1 MLQKIKSLFTR
12 RPTSDQ
18 PTQPVTKGYRP
29 MVRTWFQQPRDL
41 PPFSFDTIYAMLLDP
56 QVRLCL
62 AMRQAPLNNVQLAY
76 QKGYDSSSKPIW
88 VHGVKSRNPAVGAWV
103 QRQVE
108 TIWTN
113 YLPEILK
120 AQIWGWSGGE
130 VTVRLSEHNLIEI
143 DRLLPRHASDV
154 LLLKDKGD
162 RYGIRVKRITN
173 CGEVDLPFPYCW
185 FHSFNP
191 DAGEDYGTPVLLGA
205 YSPWADKWLDGAALD
220 TRRLYMHKDAYGGM
234 KIGFPEESVYIDGQ
248 NDPVAARDLAVQ
260 IAEQRAAGGTVTY
273 PTTRDA
279 MGNPKWE
286 IHDATVSSNPAHIL
300 QFPKDLDDEIRI
312 GMEIPDDVISSDGV
326 GGWAGKRVSLAAF
339 YSGLDS
345 WVTQIFRDLRFTL
358 EPLVMLNWGKA
369 LDFDICFKP
378 LEQVAMEQQSGAGG
392 FQSGQ
397 QPVQQL
403 AAPGSP
409 SLQIPSRLMSTV
421 RIDEKDIDPNLFAEP
436 IAEILQSIFG
446 DDAEEMFEKAYS
458 EPVKRMGTW
467 KAIDHPRGPDGRFI
481 EKNSPE
487 AVAAAKDKIRT
498 VLQGE
503 RTESALREISSHL
516 SILTTKQLRDL
527 QREYNIKAGGAK
539 PSLVAKIAER
549 LHGKPVES
557 KKRDDATPKNPNNQ
571 DVYTVPVDSL
581 KVDPKRFQYK
591 VKGVD
596 DTGVTAE
603 LKGVDKW
610 NPELAG
616 ALLVWRDPETGQDFV
631 VNGHHRHELA
641 TRLNAGQINVRYI
654 QAESAQ
660 EARARG
666 ALANIAEGRGSAI
679 DAAKYLRD
687 SGKSIEH
694 LKEAGISMT
703 GKVAA
708 DAAILKDLA
717 DKPFQMVTEG
727 RLDEDKAIAVA
738 RHLKDPELQQKLFK
752 KLEDRES
759 NDQREW
765 TNREIET
772 AARKMASAG
781 SVTQTGFD
789 LFGAFEEEQSTF
801 DQEVELE
808 AYVSRLLQQEANDYR
823 AVANK
828 RRAERVTD
836 AGNVLAVDENAKR
849 AEAAESAA
857 SNFDRL
863 SRIRGSVSE
872 AIQIQAALLASA
884 KTKKERDAIKEQ
896 TLGAIRAA
904 LGVPK
909 TGDRS
914 LDSGMIWKGDKW
926 ERDRETAQ
934 FVEKAT
940 MRSAQRNWPEH
951 RKSYL
956 QNHGRLGKDGKLEGV
971 ILNTDDWRS
980 QFPQYRG
987 TNAHEVHEASAE
999 LNNRL
1004 YKEAL
1009 KETKGKGN
1017 GRMLILAGGGG
1028 SGKGTATKNHFDVKK
1043 YPIVLDQASANY
1055 PKLEKKLDEAIAA
1068 GFTPQHVFVD
1078 RGVSGA
1084 TSGVIER
1091 AMNALK
1097 RGEMPRTVPL
1107 SIAMEANIASRKA
1120 TLELL
1125 KRRKDIDT
1133 SVIDNTSDKGQTRL
1147 IEDRNEAIKYLESR
1161 IEEEDRKL
1169 GEFKTSME
1177 QDLANKLRTGEI
1189 PDDVAI
1195 GLMGQQWVEKTKG
1208 TGDGT

>member
-18 PTQPVTKGYRP
+18 PTKPVTKGYKP

-41 PPFSFDTIYAMLLDP
+41 PPFSFDTIYSMLLDP

-62 AMRQAPLNNVQLAY
+62 AMREAPIHAVQLAY
-76 QKGYDSSSKPIW
+76 QRGFDSSGKPVWIN
-88 VHGVKSRNPAVGAWV
+88 GIKARNPAVAAWV
-103 QRQVE
+103 QRQVQ

-120 AQIWGWSGGE
+120 AQVWGWSGGE
-130 VTVRLSEHNLIEI
+130 VTVRLSEHNLLEI
-143 DRLLPRHASDV
+143 DRLLPRHAADV
-154 LLLKDKGD
+154 LLLKDRGD
-162 RYGIRVKRITN
+162 RYGIRIKRITN

-185 FHSFNP
+185 FHTFNVDP
-191 DAGEDYGTPVLLGA
+191 GEDYGNPVLLGA

-234 KIGFPEESVYIDGQ
+234 KIGYPEESVYIDGQ
-248 NDPVAARDLAVQ
+248 EKPVSARDLALQ

-273 PTTRDA
+273 PTTRDG
-279 MGNPKWE
+279 MGNAKWE
-286 IHDATVSSNPAHIL
+286 IQDATVSSNPAHIL

-326 GGWAGKRVSLAAF
+326 GGWAGKRVTLAAF

-345 WVTQIFRDLRFTL
+345 WVTQIFRDLRLTL

-392 FQSGQ
+392 FQPTQQQPTQ
-397 QPVQQL
+397 QPV
-403 AAPGSP
+403 APGNP
-409 SLQIPSRLMSTV
+409 ALQIPSRLMSTV
-421 RIDEKDIDPNLFAEP
+421 RVDEKDIDPNLSAEA

-446 DDAEEMFEKAYS
+446 DDAEAMFEKAYS
-458 EPVKRMGTW
+458 ETVKRMGTW

-481 EKNSPE
+481 EKNSPQ
-487 AVAAAKDKIRT
+487 AVSAAKDKIQN

-503 RTESALREISSHL
+503 RTETALREISSHL
-516 SILTTKQLRDL
+516 SILTTKQLREL
-527 QREYNIKAGGAK
+527 QRENNIKAGGAK

-557 KKRDDATPKNPNNQ
+557 KKRDNATPKNPDNQ

-603 LKGVDKW
+603 LKGVGKW

-687 SGKSIEH
+687 SGRSIEH

-717 DKPFQMVTEG
+717 DKPFQLVTEG

-738 RHLKDPELQQKLFK
+738 RHLKDPDLQQTLFK

-808 AYVSRLLQQEANDYR
+808 AHISRLLQQEANDYR

-836 AGNVLAVDENAKR
+836 AGNVLAVDENARR
-849 AEAAESAA
+849 AEAAENAVA
-857 SNFDRL
+857 DFDRQT
-863 SRIRGSVSE
+863 RIKSNVNE
-872 AIQIQAALLASA
+872 AIKYFAKDLAGPTTS
-884 KTKKERDAIKEQ
+884 KKRRDEIKEQ
-896 TLGAIRAA
+896 ALVSVRAVLGTS
-904 LGVPK
+904 K
-909 TGDRS
+909 DGDRDIRTG
-914 LDSGMIWKGDKW
+914 LI
-926 ERDRETAQ
+926 
-934 FVEKAT
+934 
-940 MRSAQRNWPEH
+940 
-951 RKSYL
+951 Y
-956 QNHGRLGKDGKLEGV
+956 KDGKWNRDAETPGIIKRETMKSAERDYSEHRTRYLSKYGKYKEGKLQSV
-971 ILNTDDWRS
+971 VLNTDDWRDH
-980 QFPQYRG
+980 FPQYAG
-987 TNAHEVHEASAE
+987 TNAHEVHEASSM
-999 LNNRL
+999 LNKKL
-1004 YKEAL
+1004 YREML
-1009 KETKGKGN
+1009 QEMKGKGN
-1017 GRMLILAGGGG
+1017 NTILILGGGGG
-1028 SGKGTATKNHFDVKK
+1028 SGKGTATKNHFNLSD
-1043 YPIVLDQASANY
+1043 YPIVLDQASAEYESLDNKLKDASKNY
-1055 PKLEKKLDEAIAA
+1055 FSVAP
-1068 GFTPQHVFVD
+1068 VFID
-1078 RGVSGA
+1078 RGVESA
-1084 TSGVIER
+1084 AMGVIGR
-1091 AMNALK
+1091 AVRSREK
-1097 RGEMPRTVPL
+1097 GELARTVPL
-1107 SIAMEANIASRKA
+1107 EIARKANIDARKA
-1120 TLELL
+1120 QLELL
-1125 KRRKDIDT
+1125 EKRLD
-1133 SVIDNTSDKGQTRL
+1133 VPANVVDNTSDDPALVRL
-1147 IEDRNEAIKYLESR
+1147 IEDRSEAISYLKKR
-1161 IEEEDRKL
+1161 IAEEDSL
-1169 GEFKTSME
+1169 LTT
-1177 QDLANKLRTGEI
+1177 A
-1189 PDDVAI
+1189 A
-1195 GLMGQQWVEKTKG
+1195 EKTNAFVREKVAYADIAEGLLMKG
-1208 TGDGT
+1208 H